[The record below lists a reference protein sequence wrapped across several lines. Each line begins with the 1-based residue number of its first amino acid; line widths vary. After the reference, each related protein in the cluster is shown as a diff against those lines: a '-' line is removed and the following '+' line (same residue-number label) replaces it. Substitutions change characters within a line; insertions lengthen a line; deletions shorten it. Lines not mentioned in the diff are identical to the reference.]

1 MEEEAATAGM
11 GMNANAGIASAEAL
25 AATAALNSTATQ
37 LNNSKNSYD
46 IPYMPLNR
54 WFKHASSAIGHLAAM
69 KPGKHQKEY
78 AALTVRGMKRLMEA
92 VQEKYDDDGYS
103 DKHRDFEIMLLNVKN
118 MMKFVEDKFGVKNS
132 NVMFSFN
139 SPATAGGARKTRK
152 GRKVQKGKKRPHTRK
167 H

>member
-1 MEEEAATAGM
+1 
-11 GMNANAGIASAEAL
+11 
-25 AATAALNSTATQ
+25 
-37 LNNSKNSYD
+37 
-46 IPYMPLNR
+46 
-54 WFKHASSAIGHLAAM
+54 M

-78 AALTVRGMKRLMEA
+78 AAMTARGLRSLMEA

-118 MMKFVEDKFGVKNS
+118 MKKFVEDKFGVKNS

-139 SPATAGGARKTRK
+139 ATSGGARKTRK
-152 GRKVQKGKKRPHTRK
+152 GRKGKKRATTRK